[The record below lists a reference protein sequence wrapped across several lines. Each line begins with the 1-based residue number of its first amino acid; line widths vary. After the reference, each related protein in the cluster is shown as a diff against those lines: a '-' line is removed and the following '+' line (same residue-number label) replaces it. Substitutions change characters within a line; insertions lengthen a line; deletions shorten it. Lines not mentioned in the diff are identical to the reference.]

1 MYLKQDVTKKQIE
14 IDELKT
20 QITLM
25 GEADKVIMDFKRQ
38 IEEKNKALLA

>member
-25 GEADKVIMDFKRQ
+25 GEADKVIMDFKR
-38 IEEKNKALLA
+38 